1 MAKIWNLIKHS
12 TLAKNVIIT
21 VFAFAML
28 GFIAFVAVSIKPLNP
43 LAMSVKNFS
52 FTDVYYSILDEIA
65 EPDTS
70 MAVTIVDMTQLY
82 RRGQLAQVLEDIQSC
97 NPKVVGVDVV
107 FDVEK
112 DDFEGNDSLVALAA
126 QYPNMVF
133 AFKLFDYKDDDLGYT
148 TEIHSFFKKYVDFK
162 EGFVNVPRGG
172 QYDGM
177 KRIIPLQVHS
187 NGEEVYSMVNQTVSF
202 YVDDNSWKKDAK
214 NEVEINFCPK
224 DFWVLRPDEVLDH
237 PELIEDRI
245 VLLGAM
251 YEDADFHW
259 TPVGKIP
266 GVKLLAYGI
275 QTLLERNE
283 VKTLPSLPLF
293 VISFCFT
300 LLVFSLQL
308 KYRSIMWASSNL
320 FVRFV
325 IGSTYVVNIL
335 TFLFTSVFLGI
346 CFLVFYFTHVHIN
359 LGWTLASLPFL
370 FTSRNLYEAIVAYI
384 DAKIENKKE

>member
-1 MAKIWNLIKHS
+1 MAEIWSSIKQS
-12 TLAKNVIIT
+12 TLVRNVSIT
-21 VFAFAML
+21 TFAFAMM
-28 GFIAFVAVSIKPLNP
+28 GFIALIAVSIKPLNP
-43 LAMSVKNFS
+43 LSMAVKNFS
-52 FTDVYYSILDEIA
+52 FTDIYYGILNETA

-112 DDFEGNDSLVALAA
+112 DDFDGNDSLIAIAA
-126 QYPNMVF
+126 QYPNMIF
-133 AFKLFDYKDDDLGYT
+133 ALKLFNYENDSIGYT
-148 TEIHSFFKKYVDFK
+148 TEIHSFFRKYVNFK

-177 KRIIPLQVHS
+177 KRVIPLQANL
-187 NGEEVYSMVNQTVSF
+187 NGKRVLSMVAQTLSI
-202 YVDDNSWKKDAK
+202 YVDDDSWEKDGNDDVK
-214 NEVEINFCPK
+214 INFCPK
-224 DFWVLRPDEVLDH
+224 DFRVLQPDEVLDY

-275 QTLLERNE
+275 QTLLERKE
-283 VKTLPSLPLF
+283 VKTLPSFPLF
-293 VISFCFT
+293 IISFCFT
-300 LLVFSLQL
+300 LLIFSLQL
-308 KYRSIMWASSNL
+308 KYRGFMGASKNL

-325 IGSTYVVNIL
+325 IGSAYVVNIL
-335 TFLFTSVFLGI
+335 TFFFTSILLGI
-346 CFLVFYFTHVHIN
+346 CFLVFYYTQININ

-370 FTSRNLYEAIVAYI
+370 FTSRNLYEAIVLYI
-384 DAKIENKKE
+384 DAKIDNSR

>member
-1 MAKIWNLIKHS
+1 MAKIWYSIKHS

-21 VFAFAML
+21 TFAFAML

-112 DDFEGNDSLVALAA
+112 EDFDGNDSLVALAT
-126 QYPNMVF
+126 QFPNMIF
-133 AFKLFDYKDDDLGYT
+133 ALKLLDYEGDSIGYT

-177 KRIIPLQVHS
+177 KRVIPLQVNS
-187 NGEEVYSMVNQTVSF
+187 LGEEVPSMVAQAVSC
-202 YVDDNSWKKDAK
+202 YVGDDRWEKGGKDD
-214 NEVEINFCPK
+214 VEINFCPK
-224 DFWVLRPDEVLDH
+224 DFWVLQPNEVLDH

-245 VLLGAM
+245 VLFGAM

-259 TPVGKIP
+259 TPVGKIS

-283 VKTLPSLPLF
+283 VKTLPSFPLF

-300 LLVFSLQL
+300 LLIFSLQM
-308 KYRSIMWASSNL
+308 KYRNIMWASPNL

-325 IGSTYVVNIL
+325 IGSTYIVNIL

-370 FTSRNLYEAIVAYI
+370 FTSRNLYEALVSYI
-384 DAKIENKKE
+384 DAKIDNSRK